1 MKCWISK
8 YNGIRIQKFT
18 LKYNFSMDNSF
29 IENICGLFP
38 SNFVPVIILDNSY
51 VFENDPQF
59 DAINL
64 YNFFGQGATVNSFA
78 ECFYYV
84 TEGWEP
90 NKLTIIDIVMQIFP
104 YLVFGLF
111 IYFLLKKDLYK
122 KTLENFKKINLVSF
136 MSNIKNLVQKING
149 NFFMITFFAVQSFF
163 TFDLVRTRAVKL
175 KPFIDEYITL
185 SSTVNFFKT
194 LDFFAGDFIGG
205 NYSTSLTSGP
215 LSSVGAVIGWNL
227 TNKFAIARI
236 GNFYWIYFMQL
247 IFILII
253 GKYYKKNM
261 KFMFLVS
268 NFALLLV
275 PWWFGAL
282 YSIGEMASLILFT
295 NAIFLFRKARNL
307 SIILF
312 SLCIVFG
319 KLLNLVP
326 FTGFY
331 ISMLFNEKK
340 YKKIFNDFL
349 VFCIPLTTWL
359 VLVNYKYV
367 NGNFLQYIIDQFNFI
382 FTHQS
387 SGAEITKQSVSI
399 NIFDSIFTG
408 EFSTWNMYDQ
418 IRLLIVPIL
427 FIFLVYKNKEKIN
440 NIFGYIS
447 YPLIASILFSYLWFW
462 FINTTKW
469 IRYSQHF
476 TVMVLIGLFYLLT
489 FKVFDNKFDLFLS
502 TALIGIFIEN
512 SKFLII
518 VLLFL
523 SFFIIYFITKSINYN
538 LTYFLIAFILLI
550 DFTLPYFEKDQ
561 VADLNNIIR
570 ECELELTTIG
580 CLDAYM
586 NQ

>member
-1 MKCWISK
+1 
-8 YNGIRIQKFT
+8 
-18 LKYNFSMDNSF
+18 MDNSF

-38 SNFVPVIILDNSY
+38 SNFVPVIISDNSY

-122 KTLENFKKINLVSF
+122 KTLENFKKINFVSF
-136 MSNIKNLVQKING
+136 INKIKYLVNKTNG
-149 NFFMITFFAVQSFF
+149 NYFIVTFFAVQSFF
-163 TFDLVRTRAVKL
+163 TFDIVRTKAVRL

-185 SSTVNFFKT
+185 SSNINFFKS

-215 LSSVGAVIGWNL
+215 LSSIGAVIGWNL
-227 TNKFAIARI
+227 TNKLSIARI
-236 GNFYWIYFMQL
+236 ANFYWVYFLQL
-247 IFILII
+247 ILILII
-253 GKYYKKNM
+253 GKYYKKNI
-261 KFMFLVS
+261 KFMLLVS

-312 SLCIVFG
+312 SLSIVFG

-326 FTGFY
+326 FAGFY
-331 ISMLFNEKK
+331 ISVVIIEKN
-340 YKKIFNDFL
+340 YKKIFTDFFI
-349 VFCIPLTTWL
+349 FCMPLTLWL
-359 VLVNYKYV
+359 GLVNFKYV
-367 NGNFLQYIIDQFNFI
+367 NGNFVQYIIDQFNFI
-382 FTHQS
+382 INHQS
-387 SGAEITKQSVSI
+387 SGAETIEQPVSI

-408 EFSTWNMYDQ
+408 EFTTWNIYDR
-418 IRLLIVPIL
+418 IRLLIVPLL
-427 FIFLVYKNKEKIN
+427 FIFLIYKNKEKIN

-447 YPLIASILFSYLWFW
+447 YPVIISILFSYSWFW
-462 FINTTKW
+462 LINTTKW

-476 TVMVLIGLFYLLT
+476 TVLVLIGLFYLLT
-489 FKVFDNKFDLFLS
+489 FKVFDNKFDLFLA

-512 SKFLII
+512 TKFLIF

-523 SFFIIYFITKSINYN
+523 SLFLIYYITKSINYN
-538 LTYFLIAFILLI
+538 FTYFLIALILFI
-550 DFTLPYFEKDQ
+550 DFTIPYFEKDQ
-561 VADLNNIIR
+561 VADLNKIIR
-570 ECELELTTIG
+570 ECEADLTNNG
-580 CLDAYM
+580 CLDAYI

>member
-1 MKCWISK
+1 
-8 YNGIRIQKFT
+8 
-18 LKYNFSMDNSF
+18 MDNSF

-38 SNFVPVIILDNSY
+38 SNFVPVIISDNSY

-122 KTLENFKKINLVSF
+122 KTLENFKKINFVSF
-136 MSNIKNLVQKING
+136 INKIKYLVNKTNG
-149 NFFMITFFAVQSFF
+149 NYFIVTFFAVQSFF
-163 TFDLVRTRAVKL
+163 TFDIVRTKAVRL

-185 SSTVNFFKT
+185 SSNINFFKS

-215 LSSVGAVIGWNL
+215 LSSIGAVIGWNL
-227 TNKFAIARI
+227 TNKLSIARI
-236 GNFYWIYFMQL
+236 ANFYWVYFLQL
-247 IFILII
+247 ILILII
-253 GKYYKKNM
+253 GKYYKKNI
-261 KFMFLVS
+261 KFMLLVS

-312 SLCIVFG
+312 SLSIVFG

-326 FTGFY
+326 FAGFY
-331 ISMLFNEKK
+331 ISVVIIEKK
-340 YKKIFNDFL
+340 YKKIFTDFFI
-349 VFCIPLTTWL
+349 FCMPLTLWL
-359 VLVNYKYV
+359 GLVNFKYV
-367 NGNFLQYIIDQFNFI
+367 NGNFVQYIIDQFNFI
-382 FTHQS
+382 INHQS
-387 SGAEITKQSVSI
+387 SGAETIEQPVSI

-408 EFSTWNMYDQ
+408 EFTTWNIYDR
-418 IRLLIVPIL
+418 IRLLIVPLL
-427 FIFLVYKNKEKIN
+427 FIFLIYKNKEKIN

-447 YPLIASILFSYLWFW
+447 YPVIISILFSYSWFW
-462 FINTTKW
+462 LINTTKW

-476 TVMVLIGLFYLLT
+476 TVLVLIGLFYLLT
-489 FKVFDNKFDLFLS
+489 FKVFDNKFDLFLA

-512 SKFLII
+512 TKFLIF

-523 SFFIIYFITKSINYN
+523 SLFLIYYITKSINYN
-538 LTYFLIAFILLI
+538 FTYFLIALILFI
-550 DFTLPYFEKDQ
+550 DFTIPYFEKDQ
-561 VADLNNIIR
+561 VADLNKIIR
-570 ECELELTTIG
+570 ECETDLTNNG
-580 CLDAYM
+580 CLDAYI

>member
-1 MKCWISK
+1 
-8 YNGIRIQKFT
+8 
-18 LKYNFSMDNSF
+18 MDNSF

-38 SNFVPVIILDNSY
+38 SNFVPVIISDNSY

-122 KTLENFKKINLVSF
+122 KTLENFKKINFVSF
-136 MSNIKNLVQKING
+136 INKIKYLVNKTNG
-149 NFFMITFFAVQSFF
+149 NYFIVTFFAVQSFF
-163 TFDLVRTRAVKL
+163 TFDIVRTKAVRL

-185 SSTVNFFKT
+185 SSNINFFKS

-215 LSSVGAVIGWNL
+215 LSSIGAVIGWNL
-227 TNKFAIARI
+227 TNKLSIARI
-236 GNFYWIYFMQL
+236 ANFYWVYFLQL
-247 IFILII
+247 ILILII
-253 GKYYKKNM
+253 GKYYKKNI
-261 KFMFLVS
+261 KFMLLVS

-312 SLCIVFG
+312 SLSIVFG

-326 FTGFY
+326 FAGFY
-331 ISMLFNEKK
+331 ISVVIIEKK
-340 YKKIFNDFL
+340 YKKIFTDFFI
-349 VFCIPLTTWL
+349 FCIPLTLWL
-359 VLVNYKYV
+359 GLVNFKYV
-367 NGNFLQYIIDQFNFI
+367 NGNFVQYIIDQFNFI
-382 FTHQS
+382 INHQS
-387 SGAEITKQSVSI
+387 SGAETIEQPVSI

-408 EFSTWNMYDQ
+408 EFTTWNIYDR
-418 IRLLIVPIL
+418 IRLLIVPLL
-427 FIFLVYKNKEKIN
+427 FIFLIYKNKEKIN

-447 YPLIASILFSYLWFW
+447 YPVIISILFSYSWFW
-462 FINTTKW
+462 LINTTKW

-476 TVMVLIGLFYLLT
+476 TVLVLIGLFYLLT
-489 FKVFDNKFDLFLS
+489 FKVFDNKFDLFLA

-512 SKFLII
+512 SKFLIF

-523 SFFIIYFITKSINYN
+523 SLFLIYYITKSINYN
-538 LTYFLIAFILLI
+538 FTYFLIALILFI
-550 DFTLPYFEKDQ
+550 DFTIPYFEKDQ
-561 VADLNNIIR
+561 VADLNKIIR
-570 ECELELTTIG
+570 ECETDLTNNG
-580 CLDAYM
+580 CLDAYI